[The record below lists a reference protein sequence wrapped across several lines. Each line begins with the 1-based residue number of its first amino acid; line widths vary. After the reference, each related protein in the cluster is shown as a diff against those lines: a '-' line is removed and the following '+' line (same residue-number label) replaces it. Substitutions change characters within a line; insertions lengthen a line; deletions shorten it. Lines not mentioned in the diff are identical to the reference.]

1 MYNDYG
7 RYLLLYNKELSLMKA
22 GLLEKIKIIKGEGF
36 VTIEDTKLL
45 TDKEFINLISYLMN
59 QPYINKAKNVNIL
72 VDCKF
77 NNEVDMLLKEFG
89 FHLHDE
95 NVSVYKDLNESFEQ
109 ISDFALKDLENKSI
123 NEFKRVWEESMKGS
137 LNSPSSLTMD
147 EQIRSVEVEL
157 GQDFK
162 KSCMVACENSR
173 PIGVVIPHI
182 EPGTLK
188 EGRLFYF
195 GLIPEQRGKGKSIPL
210 HQQALNVLKDIFKA
224 EYYIG
229 STSRNNVPMLK
240 TFEHNGCSFLARNR
254 VYKKNN
260 EAFN

>member
-1 MYNDYG
+1 
-7 RYLLLYNKELSLMKA
+7 MKA

-45 TDKEFINLISYLMN
+45 TDKEFIDLISYLMN
-59 QPYINKAKNVNIL
+59 QTYINTAKNVNIL

-77 NNEVDMLLKEFG
+77 NNEVDLLLKEFG
-89 FHLHDE
+89 FRLHDE
-95 NVSVYKDLNESFEQ
+95 NVTVYKDLNGSFEQ
-109 ISDFALKDLENKSI
+109 ISDFALKDLEDISI

-137 LNSPSSLTMD
+137 LNSPSSLTTN
-147 EQIRSVEVEL
+147 EQMRSVIVEL
-157 GQDFK
+157 GRDFK
-162 KSCMVACENSR
+162 KSCMAAFENDQL
-173 PIGVVIPHI
+173 IGVVIPHI

-188 EGRLFYF
+188 EGRVFYF
-195 GLIPEQRGKGKSIPL
+195 GLIPEERGKGKSIPL
-210 HQQALNVLKDIFKA
+210 HQQALTVLKNVFKA

-240 TFEHNGCSFLARNR
+240 TFEHNGCSVLARNR

>member
-1 MYNDYG
+1 
-7 RYLLLYNKELSLMKA
+7 MKA
-22 GLLEKIKIIKGEGF
+22 GLLEKIKIVKGESF

-45 TDKEFINLISYLMN
+45 TDKEFIDLISYLMN
-59 QPYINKAKNVNIL
+59 QTYINTAKNVNIL

-77 NNEVDMLLKEFG
+77 NNEVDLLLKEFG
-89 FHLHDE
+89 FRLHDE
-95 NVSVYKDLNESFEQ
+95 TVTVYNDLTGTFNYV
-109 ISDFALKDLENKSI
+109 SDFVLKDLEDISI

-157 GQDFK
+157 GPDFK
-162 KSCMVACENSR
+162 KSCMAAFENNQ

-195 GLIPEQRGKGKSIPL
+195 GLIPEERGKGKSIPL
-210 HQQALNVLKDIFKA
+210 HQQALTVLKEVFNA
-224 EYYIG
+224 EFYIG

-240 TFEHNGCSFLARNR
+240 TFEHNGCSVLARNR
-254 VYKKNN
+254 VYKKKNY
-260 EAFN
+260 EEFN

>member
-1 MYNDYG
+1 
-7 RYLLLYNKELSLMKA
+7 MKA
-22 GLLEKIKIIKGEGF
+22 GLLEKIKIIKGESF
-36 VTIEDTKLL
+36 VTIEDTNHL
-45 TDKEFINLISYLMN
+45 TDKEFIDLIPFLMD
-59 QPYINKAKNVNIL
+59 QPYVKTAKNVNIL
-72 VDCKF
+72 VDWKF
-77 NNEVDMLLKEFG
+77 NNEVDLLLKEFG
-89 FHLHDE
+89 FRLHDE
-95 NVSVYKDLNESFEQ
+95 NVSVYKELNESFEQ
-109 ISDFALKDLENKSI
+109 ISDFALKDLENISI
-123 NEFKRVWEESMKGS
+123 NEFKKVWEESMKGS

-157 GQDFK
+157 GQGFK

-182 EPGTLK
+182 EPETLK

-195 GLIPEQRGKGKSIPL
+195 GLIPEERGKGKSIPL
-210 HQQALNVLKDIFKA
+210 HQQALNVLRNVFKA

-229 STSRNNVPMLK
+229 STSRNNVPMVK
-240 TFEHNGCSFLARNR
+240 TFEHNGCSVLARNK

>member
-1 MYNDYG
+1 
-7 RYLLLYNKELSLMKA
+7 MKA

-36 VTIEDTKLL
+36 ITIEDTNHL
-45 TDKEFINLISYLMN
+45 TNKEFNDLIPFLMDL
-59 QPYINKAKNVNIL
+59 PYVKTAKNVNIL

-77 NNEVDMLLKEFG
+77 NNEVDILLKEFG
-89 FHLHDE
+89 FRLHDE
-95 NVSVYKDLNESFEQ
+95 NVTVYKDLNESFEQ
-109 ISDFALKDLENKSI
+109 ISDFALKDSENISI

-157 GQDFK
+157 GPDFK
-162 KSCMVACENSR
+162 KSCMAAYENDQ
-173 PIGVVIPHI
+173 PIGVVMPHI
-182 EPGTLK
+182 EPGTSK

-195 GLIPEQRGKGKSIPL
+195 GLIPEERGKGKSIPL
-210 HQQALNVLKDIFKA
+210 HQQALKVLKKVFKA

-240 TFEHNGCSFLARNR
+240 TFEHNGCSVLARNR
-254 VYKKNN
+254 VYQKKNY
-260 EAFN
+260 EEFN

>member
-1 MYNDYG
+1 
-7 RYLLLYNKELSLMKA
+7 MKA
-22 GLLEKIKIIKGEGF
+22 GLLEKIKIVKGESF

-45 TDKEFINLISYLMN
+45 TDKEFIDLISYLMN
-59 QPYINKAKNVNIL
+59 QTYINTAKNVNIL

-77 NNEVDMLLKEFG
+77 NNEVDLLLKEFG
-89 FHLHDE
+89 FRLHDE
-95 NVSVYKDLNESFEQ
+95 TVTVYNDLTGTFNYV
-109 ISDFALKDLENKSI
+109 SDFVLKDLEDISI

-157 GQDFK
+157 GPDFK
-162 KSCMVACENSR
+162 KSCMAAFENNQ

-195 GLIPEQRGKGKSIPL
+195 GLIPEERGKGKSIPL
-210 HQQALNVLKDIFKA
+210 HQQALAVLKKVFNA
-224 EYYIG
+224 EFYIG

-240 TFEHNGCSFLARNR
+240 TFEHNGCSVLARNR
-254 VYKKNN
+254 VYKKKNY
-260 EAFN
+260 EEFN